1 MGKPFDKASEGRRVD
16 GQSPPRVV
24 ILGGGYGGIYTALE
38 LQQASRRGQIELSI
52 VSRDNYF
59 LFQPMLS
66 EVVSGNIEP
75 PHIVNPIRRLCPFT
89 NFYQAKIEE
98 IDVENR
104 NVKISYPGHPDY
116 RYVPYDHLVVAVGSS
131 TDLTSIPGIAEHAF
145 PFRTLGDAL
154 FLRNHLIEV
163 LESAEVEENAEHKR
177 GLLTFVVA
185 GGGYTGVEVAAEIND
200 FVREAA
206 RSYRHVDPKEVS
218 VILLQGGS
226 RILRELTSEL
236 AAFSHR
242 LLERRGIEIR
252 LNTRI
257 SGATAESAIL
267 SDEVTVA
274 TRTLVAAIGAAP
286 NQLLDS
292 LPCPRDSRRRL
303 VVNDTLAVPGYE
315 GLWAVG
321 DCAAIPD
328 VRKGGTYPPTAQY
341 ALKEARHV
349 AHNILAVVNG
359 SKPRQF
365 SHRSLGL
372 FVPLGKFSA
381 AAEVVGF
388 KLSGALAWWLYRSY
402 YLYQLPRLDRK
413 IKVLL
418 DWTLALVFR
427 RDIVQQDI
435 SRSQG
440 VSRAHYEPGQ
450 IIFRQG
456 ELARSF
462 SVVLKG
468 QVQVFRE
475 KDGQETDVA
484 TLGPGEYFGEMALL
498 QGIRRTASIR
508 AITPVDILTM
518 GGADFTLL
526 ATSSTH
532 FSELLA
538 GVMQQRMS
546 DGDVEAPS

>member
-1 MGKPFDKASEGRRVD
+1 MAEVTRTHSQAV
-16 GQSPPRVV
+16 PRVV

-38 LQQASRRGQIELSI
+38 LQKAARRGRIDLSL
-52 VSRDNYF
+52 VSRNNYF

-89 NFYQAKIEE
+89 NFYQAKIEA

-104 NVKISYPGHPDY
+104 DVVISYPSDTEY
-116 RYVPYDHLVVAVGSS
+116 RHIPYDHLVIAVGIS
-131 TDLTSIPGIAEHAF
+131 TDLTSIPGMAEHAF

-154 FLRNHLIEV
+154 FLRNHLIGV
-163 LESAEVEENAEHKR
+163 LESAEVETNPKQKI

-185 GGGYTGVEVAAEIND
+185 GGGYTGVEVTAEIND
-200 FVREAA
+200 FVREATK
-206 RSYRHVDPKEVS
+206 SYRHVDPNEVK
-218 VILLQGGS
+218 VILLQGGK
-226 RILRELTSEL
+226 RILPELTPEL
-236 AAFSHR
+236 ADFSHK

-257 SGATAESAIL
+257 SGATAESAVLTDGAII
-267 SDEVTVA
+267 S

-292 LPCPRDSRRRL
+292 LPAPRDSRGRP
-303 VVNDTLAVPGYE
+303 VVDQTLAVPEYP

-328 VRKGGTYPPTAQY
+328 VRKGGTCPPTAQY
-341 ALKEARHV
+341 ALKAARHL
-349 AHNILAVVNG
+349 AHNILAMVNG
-359 SKPRQF
+359 SNVRPF
-365 SHRSLGL
+365 SHRGLGV

-381 AAEVVGF
+381 AAEVAGA

-402 YLYQLPRLDRK
+402 YLYQLPRLERK

-418 DWTLALVFR
+418 DWNLALVFR

-435 SRSQG
+435 ARSQG
-440 VSRAHYEPGQ
+440 VSRAHYELGQ
-450 IIFRQG
+450 IIFHEG
-456 ELARSF
+456 ELARNF

-475 KDGQETDVA
+475 KESQESHVA
-484 TLGPGEYFGEMALL
+484 NLGPGEYFGEMALL

-508 AITPVDILTM
+508 AITSVDILNM
-518 GGADFTLL
+518 SGADFTAL

-532 FSELLA
+532 FGELMA
-538 GVMQQRMS
+538 GMMQHRMS
-546 DGDVEAPS
+546 DGDGDHQS